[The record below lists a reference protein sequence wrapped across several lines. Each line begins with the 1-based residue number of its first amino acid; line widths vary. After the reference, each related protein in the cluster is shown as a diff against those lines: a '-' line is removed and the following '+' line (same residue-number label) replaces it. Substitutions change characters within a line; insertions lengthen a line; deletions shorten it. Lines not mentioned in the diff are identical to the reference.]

1 MSQEAI
7 AGDVP
12 DEFTFRPWNP
22 QVESWDNFMGAVERG
37 YTLFV
42 GCCRHTIT
50 VEQTGQD
57 AEPEAPD
64 PDGESR

>member
-1 MSQEAI
+1 
-7 AGDVP
+7 
-12 DEFTFRPWNP
+12 
-22 QVESWDNFMGAVERG
+22 MGAVERG
-37 YTLFV
+37 YALYV
-42 GCCRHTIT
+42 GCCRRTIT